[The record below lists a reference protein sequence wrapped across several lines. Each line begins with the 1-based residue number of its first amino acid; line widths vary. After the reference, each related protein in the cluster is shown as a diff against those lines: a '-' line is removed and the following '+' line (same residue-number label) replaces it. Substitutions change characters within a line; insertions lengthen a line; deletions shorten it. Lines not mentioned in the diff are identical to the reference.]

1 MSENQIDFRRL
12 NVLMTVFGAAWLLLI
27 SGLMITDVWD
37 ETNARMLFITEPVVS
52 QNAFEAAL
60 AAWLHQLPLD
70 IYRPLGSSLALALG
84 KLFDGNFIWMRYFN
98 ALLMIGSAGL
108 LAQTLVCRYRATTRQ
123 ALAFFVVL
131 LFSGLSLITSTW
143 FANIFDA
150 SCLFFL
156 AVAIRLYATGHL
168 AGCAISFSLAVFC
181 KESYVLAFPLIA
193 WMMWEDLPRLE
204 KRGKTARVWMSIT
217 MLGVSAVYWWVRHT
231 LIPVGSEADIHG
243 FNYSPLTY
251 IGSTASFLSGFLAQ
265 TYTFHLDS
273 PSFWTGTGLLLV
285 VLKFAKGAGAKWTLL
300 AILGMSSLVYLGM
313 FGFRE
318 EILISSGNFIGRLY
332 LIPFAFSLFV
342 IFATVRKSVVLL
354 VAAIS
359 VWGMGDTW
367 RQHANF
373 QQTYAEVYELAEA
386 ADATLMV
393 HYPEKSL
400 DDFQRGLR
408 IGNFPDAD
416 VRINVLEGG
425 IDDN

>member
-1 MSENQIDFRRL
+1 
-12 NVLMTVFGAAWLLLI
+12 MTVFGAAWLLLI
-27 SGLMITDVWD
+27 SGLMIADVWD
-37 ETNARMLFITEPVVS
+37 ETNAQLLFITEPVVS
-52 QNAFEAAL
+52 QNVFETTL

-84 KLFDGNFIWMRYFN
+84 KLFGGNFIWMRYFN

-108 LAQTLVCRYRATTRQ
+108 LAQALVLRYQVTTRH
-123 ALAFFVVL
+123 AVAFFLVF
-131 LFSGLSLITSTW
+131 LFSGSSLITSTW

-156 AVAIRLYATGHL
+156 AMAIRLYATGHL

-193 WMMWEDLPRLE
+193 WMMWEDLPRLDRSGR
-204 KRGKTARVWMSIT
+204 KARIWLSASV
-217 MLGVSAVYWWVRHT
+217 LGVSAVYWWVRHS

-243 FNYSPLTY
+243 FNYSPVVY
-251 IGSTASFLSGFLAQ
+251 IGSTLSFLSGFLVQ

-273 PSFWTGTGLLLV
+273 PSFWIGTGSLLTIFL
-285 VLKFAKGAGAKWTLL
+285 FARGAGAKWTML
-300 AILGMSSLVYLGM
+300 AILGMSSAVYLGM
-313 FGFRE
+313 FGFRD
-318 EILISSGNFIGRLY
+318 EILISTHNFIGRLY
-332 LIPFAFSLFV
+332 LIPFALCLFV
-342 IFATVRKSVVLL
+342 IFAAVRTPVIFL
-354 VAAIS
+354 VALLS

-367 RQHANF
+367 RQHAIF
-373 QQTYAEVYELAEA
+373 QQTYAEVYELAETT
-386 ADATLMV
+386 DGTLTV
-393 HYPEKSL
+393 HYPEKPL

-408 IGNFPDAD
+408 IGNFPDAG